1 MLFKWMT
8 LVALAVG
15 IPCILVGGYLNGPAS
30 LKIRDFLR
38 QNFRESVHQKTYIA
52 AFAYDLYIPLE
63 VRRQYFISTMLMG
76 IALVCLAVLMFLI
89 NDIVAKVLAPVMG
102 VGVVGGMFWETR
114 RYLKSTRPR

>member
-15 IPCILVGGYLNGPAS
+15 IPCFLIGGYLNGPAE
-30 LKIRDFLR
+30 LKILDYLPQDFKD
-38 QNFRESVHQKTYIA
+38 SVNRKDYIA

-76 IALVCLAVLMFLI
+76 IALVCLAVLMFQI
-89 NDIVAKVLAPVMG
+89 NDIAAKVLAPVMG
-102 VGVVGGMFWETR
+102 IGVLGGMFWETR
-114 RYLKSTRPR
+114 QYLKSTRPR

>member
-8 LVALAVG
+8 LVALVVG
-15 IPCILVGGYLNGPAS
+15 IPCCLVGGYLNGPAA

-38 QNFRESVHQKTYIA
+38 QDFREGVHQKAYIA
-52 AFAYDLYIPLE
+52 EFAYDLYIPLE

-76 IALVCLAVLMFLI
+76 VALMCLAVLMFQI
-89 NDIVAKVLAPVMG
+89 NNVMAKVLAPVMG
-102 VGVVGGMFWETR
+102 IGVFGGMFRETR

>member
-15 IPCILVGGYLNGPAS
+15 IPCFLIGGYLNGPAD
-30 LKIRDFLR
+30 LKILDYLPQDFKD
-38 QNFRESVHQKTYIA
+38 SVNRKDYIA

-76 IALVCLAVLMFLI
+76 IALVCLAVLMFQI
-89 NDIVAKVLAPVMG
+89 NDIAAKVLAPVMG
-102 VGVVGGMFWETR
+102 IGVLGGMFWETR

>member
-8 LVALAVG
+8 VVALVVG
-15 IPCILVGGYLNGPAS
+15 LPCFLVGGYLNGPAE
-30 LKIRDFLR
+30 LKILDFLR
-38 QNFRESVHQKTYIA
+38 QDFKDSVNRKAYVA

-63 VRRQYFISTMLMG
+63 VRRQYFISTMLLG
-76 IALVCLAVLMFLI
+76 VALVCLAVLMFQI

-102 VGVVGGMFWETR
+102 IGVLGGMFWETR

>member
-15 IPCILVGGYLNGPAS
+15 IPCFLIGGYLNGPAE
-30 LKIRDFLR
+30 LKILDYLPQDFKD
-38 QNFRESVHQKTYIA
+38 SVNRKDYIA

-76 IALVCLAVLMFLI
+76 IALVCLAVLMFQI
-89 NDIVAKVLAPVMG
+89 NDIAAKVLAPLMG
-102 VGVVGGMFWETR
+102 IAAVGSMIGTTR
-114 RYLKSTRPR
+114 RYLKSTRLR